1 MEETIPLLEENV
13 NQISAQLASTGIRGD
28 WKETRENYSRIESS
42 KAIEYSHAVIAA
54 YSIGTTPIHA
64 FLLRHLFSSHVYV
77 HPSVSILECPSC
89 AKNRCASFVSVA
101 ALVRN

>member
-54 YSIGTTPIHA
+54 YSIGAICSPPMCMCTPPYP
-64 FLLRHLFSSHVYV
+64 F
-77 HPSVSILECPSC
+77 
-89 AKNRCASFVSVA
+89 
-101 ALVRN
+101 

>member
-13 NQISAQLASTGIRGD
+13 SQISAQLASTGIRGD

-64 FLLRHLFSSHVYV
+64 FLLRHLLSSHVYA
-77 HPSVSILECPSC
+77 HPSIFILESPFC
-89 AKNRCASFVSVA
+89 ARNRCASFVSVA
-101 ALVRN
+101 VQARS

>member
-64 FLLRHLFSSHVYV
+64 F
-77 HPSVSILECPSC
+77 SC
-89 AKNRCASFVSVA
+89 AICSPPMCMCTPPYPF
-101 ALVRN
+101 